1 MRGGV
6 GLPERAEV
14 ADLPAADGLG
24 GLFVTGVWGEVAG
37 DGPAADAGAVGL
49 EIETAEQ
56 FAGDGTAGRARRGTE
71 QPGGQSQGLRGPVW
85 MMVAP
90 RTPRLPGVG
99 LLLRTGAK
107 IIGAKLVKT
116 SEPRTELGGQSA
128 GTKPARPPPGN
139 TFLLFRSRCSF
150 CTSAILA
157 SATEKCAVLR
167 LFQISLPF
175 RNSRA

>member
-6 GLPERAEV
+6 VLPESAEV

-49 EIETAEQ
+49 EIEAAEQ
-56 FAGDGTAGRARRGTE
+56 LAGDGAVGRARRGAE
-71 QPGGQSQGLRGPVW
+71 QAGGQSERLRRPVW

-90 RTPRLPGVG
+90 RTPRRPGVG
-99 LLLRTGAK
+99 LPLRAGAK

-116 SEPRTELGGQSA
+116 SQPQTEIGGQSC
-128 GTKPARPPPGN
+128 GTKLARPPPGKEM
-139 TFLLFRSRCSF
+139 TEQWRGKTTGELRVFITPPVAGGWILR
-150 CTSAILA
+150 ILA
-157 SATEKCAVLR
+157 DAGHG
-167 LFQISLPF
+167 
-175 RNSRA
+175 